1 MLAMLRNTCRR
12 AYGGGAAVVLVAGL
26 LAAVGCAEVNPETG
40 RRQFSLVSDTQM
52 NRMAGEEYRN
62 VLAQSRLA
70 RDRTQ
75 TEMIE
80 RVGGHVRDATLAYFA
95 DRPAMLETLRQYE
108 WEFALIDDDNQV
120 NAWAMPGGKIAFYTG
135 ILPVCHN
142 EAGVAV
148 VMGHEVAH
156 AVLGH
161 GRERFSRAL
170 VMQGAMAGLA
180 VALDKKDVSNRDV
193 FLNVFGATAN
203 IGVMLPNSRTAE
215 YEADELGLYLMA
227 MAGYD
232 PREAVAFWERMQA
245 GGGGKPPE
253 FLSTHPAD
261 ANRIR
266 RMQEVMPKALEL
278 YQRHGRARDASAS
291 R

>member
-1 MLAMLRNTCRR
+1 MRSMQSRCLMCLC
-12 AYGGGAAVVLVAGL
+12 GMVVVAGV
-26 LAAVGCAEVNPETG
+26 LAGISCSEVNPETG
-40 RRQFSLVSDTQM
+40 RRQLSLVSDAQM
-52 NRMAGEEYRN
+52 NRMAEEEYRN
-62 VLAQSRLA
+62 VLAQSRLS
-70 RDRTQ
+70 RNREQ
-75 TEMIE
+75 TEMVR
-80 RVGGHVRDATLAYFA
+80 RVGEGIRDATLAHYA
-95 DRPAMLETLRQYE
+95 DRPAMLESLRQYE
-108 WEFALIDDDNQV
+108 WEFALIDDEQV

-135 ILPVCHN
+135 ILPVCGN

-161 GRERFSRAL
+161 GRERYSRAL

-180 VALDKKDVSNRDV
+180 VALDKKEVSNRDV

-203 IGVMLPNSRTAE
+203 VGAMLPNSRVAE

-227 MAGYD
+227 RAGYD
-232 PREAVAFWERMQA
+232 PREAVAFWERMQGA
-245 GGGGKPPE
+245 GCAKPPE

-266 RMQEVMPKALEL
+266 RMREVMPKALDL
-278 YQRHGRARDASAS
+278 YNRHPRAGTSPR
-291 R
+291 